1 MYKYY
6 RKDSKINFDNFP
18 RYFRQFQ
25 CRYHIH
31 EAEEFIWRFNEYR
44 KMPYTIPIDNIH
56 DLIEVSEKEAEEEI
70 NRYSVMVELT
80 DICPR

>member
-6 RKDSKINFDNFP
+6 RRDSKINPNKFP

-25 CRYHIH
+25 CSKHIH
-31 EAEEFIWRFNEYR
+31 RAEEFIWKFNEYR
-44 KMPYTIPIDNIH
+44 KMPYTILKDNTQ
-56 DLIEVSEKEAEEEI
+56 DLIEISEKEAFEEI